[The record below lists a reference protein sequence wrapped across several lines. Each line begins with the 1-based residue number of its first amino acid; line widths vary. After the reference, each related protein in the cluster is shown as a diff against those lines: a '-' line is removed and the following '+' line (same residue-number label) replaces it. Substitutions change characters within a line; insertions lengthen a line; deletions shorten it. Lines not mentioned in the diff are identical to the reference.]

1 MKYLLKNGLAVTM
14 DPNRNVFQGDLLI
27 ENDRIAAIGTH
38 LVDSEAETIDLTG
51 MAVIPGLIQSHIH
64 ACQALFRGL
73 ADDLALLD

>member
-38 LVDSEAETIDLTG
+38 LVDSQVNRFGFTVHQMRSNSCDAIIFD
-51 MAVIPGLIQSHIH
+51 Q
-64 ACQALFRGL
+64 
-73 ADDLALLD
+73 